1 MTDNWWAQW
10 WVCSS
15 KHFDCSTAVVATIN
29 SSRRIVVFGIGRIN
43 ECHEIMVAFVGVGLS
58 CCIEC
63 YEIMV
68 AFVGV
73 GLSCC
78 IECHATKITLNLF
91 AFQRPSRHRVAVIT
105 KNYGAYDFHASVV
118 LTDCVEFDLLQ
129 PKYMQNV
136 PKSTPGSKKP
146 GRTFMLPIIALFHV
160 LSVLLMSEFVC
171 VASEPYLVVV
181 LTTRSYSVRGTLQ
194 WLAAFQWSRT
204 ASDDNCA
211 LLVSQP
217 LPVWLQ

>member
-1 MTDNWWAQW
+1 MMNMTDNWWALW

-15 KHFDCSTAVVATIN
+15 NHFDCSTAVVPTIN

-43 ECHEIMVAFVGVGLS
+43 ECH
-58 CCIEC
+58 
-63 YEIMV
+63 EIMV

-146 GRTFMLPIIALFHV
+146 GRTFL
-160 LSVLLMSEFVC
+160 C
-171 VASEPYLVVV
+171 C
-181 LTTRSYSVRGTLQ
+181 RS
-194 WLAAFQWSRT
+194 
-204 ASDDNCA
+204 
-211 LLVSQP
+211 
-217 LPVWLQ
+217 

>member
-1 MTDNWWAQW
+1 MNMTDNWWAQW

-63 YEIMV
+63 HEIMVAFVGLGLSCCIECHEIMVAFVGVGLSCCIECHEIMV

-146 GRTFMLPIIALFHV
+146 GRTFL
-160 LSVLLMSEFVC
+160 C
-171 VASEPYLVVV
+171 C
-181 LTTRSYSVRGTLQ
+181 RS
-194 WLAAFQWSRT
+194 
-204 ASDDNCA
+204 
-211 LLVSQP
+211 
-217 LPVWLQ
+217 